1 MGESDDELRK
11 FAGTILVVEDEV
23 LIRLVIAEYLRDCGY
38 RVFEAA
44 HADEALLVLRQ
55 SERPI
60 DVVFTDV
67 EMPGSMDG
75 FGLAQWVRAN
85 APDIDVILAGSVNR
99 AVQAASD
106 LCDQQDHV
114 PKPYDP
120 QSVHDRIRRLLASRG
135 SRKRD
140 LQSDLQSAREQARGL
155 GCSPA

>member
-1 MGESDDELRK
+1 MPESDAEQLK
-11 FAGTILVVEDEV
+11 VAGTILVVDDEI

-38 RVFEAA
+38 KVIEAA
-44 HADEALLVLRQ
+44 HADEALLVLGQ
-55 SERPI
+55 SERSV

-75 FGLAQWVRAN
+75 FALARWVRAN
-85 APDIDVILAGSVNR
+85 RPDVDVILAGSIHR
-99 AVQAASD
+99 SVQAASD

-120 QSVHDRIRRLLASRG
+120 HSVRDRIYRLLASRS

-140 LQSDLQSAREQARGL
+140 LQSALEEARADG
-155 GCSPA
+155 GASS

>member
-1 MGESDDELRK
+1 MPDSDAELVEL
-11 FAGTILVVEDEV
+11 AGTILVVEDEV

-38 RVFEAA
+38 RVIEAA
-44 HADEALLVLRQ
+44 HADEALLVLRR
-55 SERPI
+55 SEIEI

-75 FGLAQWVRAN
+75 FALAQWVRN
-85 APDIDVILAGSVNR
+85 NRPDMDVILAGSVGR

-106 LCDQQDHV
+106 LCDQQNNV

-120 QSVHDRIRRLLASRG
+120 QSVHDRIRRLLASRR

-140 LQSDLQSAREQARGL
+140 LQSKLEQASL
-155 GCSPA
+155 GGPVQ

>member
-1 MGESDDELRK
+1 MRSGDAEPINV
-11 FAGTILVVEDEV
+11 AGTILVVEDEV

-44 HADEALLVLRQ
+44 DADEALLVLRQ

-60 DVVFTDV
+60 DVVFTDI

-85 APDIDVILAGSVNR
+85 RRDVDVILAGSVNR

-120 QSVHDRIRRLLASRG
+120 QTVHDRIRRLLASRG
-135 SRKRD
+135 SLKR
-140 LQSDLQSAREQARGL
+140 DLQSAREQARGL
-155 GCSPA
+155 DSPLS

>member
-1 MGESDDELRK
+1 MRESDAEPIK
-11 FAGTILVVEDEV
+11 VAGTVLVVEDEV

-44 HADEALLVLRQ
+44 HADEALLVLRRL
-55 SERPI
+55 ELAI

-75 FGLAQWVRAN
+75 FALAQWVRTN
-85 APDIDVILAGSVNR
+85 APGVDVILAGSVNR

-135 SRKRD
+135 PPKRD
-140 LQSDLQSAREQARGL
+140 LDLQTALEQAHTNGAGSL
-155 GCSPA
+155 S